1 MPFGVVVFT
10 KKSQLPLS
18 IIYIKQF
25 SSIFYTKNVIK
36 SNMSSRGDGKIK
48 VFSIFAVDFKVNIEK
63 TLIFPS
69 PRDDIFDFITFFV

>member
-25 SSIFYTKNVIK
+25 SSIFYKKNFKKAIDIIHFNDIIEV
-36 SNMSSRGDGKIK
+36 NRGMLCA
-48 VFSIFAVDFKVNIEK
+48 FSIAVIAF
-63 TLIFPS
+63 IF
-69 PRDDIFDFITFFV
+69 

>member
-25 SSIFYTKNVIK
+25 SSIFYK
-36 SNMSSRGDGKIK
+36 KI
-48 VFSIFAVDFKVNIEK
+48 FKKAIDIIHFNDIIELEK
-63 TLIFPS
+63 RINC
-69 PRDDIFDFITFFV
+69 IN

>member
-25 SSIFYTKNVIK
+25 SSIFYKKNFKKAIDIIHFNDIIEFDEEYSALFCNVLFTKH
-36 SNMSSRGDGKIK
+36 
-48 VFSIFAVDFKVNIEK
+48 
-63 TLIFPS
+63 
-69 PRDDIFDFITFFV
+69 